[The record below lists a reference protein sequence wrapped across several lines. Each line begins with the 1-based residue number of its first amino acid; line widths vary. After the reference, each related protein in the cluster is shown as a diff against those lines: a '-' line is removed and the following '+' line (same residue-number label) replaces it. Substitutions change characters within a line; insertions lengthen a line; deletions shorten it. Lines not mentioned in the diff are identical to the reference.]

1 MNLFTVYIKENVTVV
16 IVTIGINK
24 STYVLLRNPGTV
36 VMK

>member
-16 IVTIGINK
+16 IVIGINK